1 MPAAAPSTIQFAPV
15 MLTGSSA
22 EQARLQ
28 HAGAVASAAQSLLLA
43 VLFLLANVVLY
54 GESWVGTGKEMMTLF
69 LLAFGLDL
77 SADNVLAALK
87 KA

>member
-1 MPAAAPSTIQFAPV
+1 
-15 MLTGSSA
+15 
-22 EQARLQ
+22 
-28 HAGAVASAAQSLLLA
+28 
-43 VLFLLANVVLY
+43 
-54 GESWVGTGKEMMTLF
+54 MTLF